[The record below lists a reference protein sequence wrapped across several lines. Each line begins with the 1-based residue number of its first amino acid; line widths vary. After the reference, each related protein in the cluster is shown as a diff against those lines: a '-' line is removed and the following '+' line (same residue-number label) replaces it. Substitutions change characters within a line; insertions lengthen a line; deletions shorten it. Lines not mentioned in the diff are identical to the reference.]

1 MEKALRGDKVSHIYF
16 IVKLVLTCV
25 GLCILGFGLLAIGVA
40 MGGLPI
46 GSRNNS
52 LDGLNIIFGVVG
64 FILIAYCVIIFAIAT
79 AYSLVPILVGS
90 SLKKKFLRTSNPK
103 FIRDSLLLKGL
114 FLLFGL
120 VTEFSIVVNLFLN
133 ELTFIAFGALL
144 LVIADVAILV
154 FVWIDYSD
162 ASSAYKEYKN
172 YQAYSQS
179 QSGMSQYNE
188 QFNFQSRQESENP
201 EFVNRN

>member
-25 GLCILGFGLLAIGVA
+25 GLCILGFGLLAIVVA

-133 ELTFIAFGALL
+133 ELTFTAFGALL

>member
-103 FIRDSLLLKGL
+103 FIRDSLLLKDL

-133 ELTFIAFGALL
+133 ELTFTAFGALL

>member
-52 LDGLNIIFGVVG
+52 LDGLNIIFVVVG

-133 ELTFIAFGALL
+133 ELTFTAFGALL

>member
-46 GSRNNS
+46 GFRNNS

-64 FILIAYCVIIFAIAT
+64 FILIAYCVTIFAIAT

-103 FIRDSLLLKGL
+103 FIRDSLLLNGL

-133 ELTFIAFGALL
+133 ELTFTAFGALL

-154 FVWIDYSD
+154 FVWVGYSD

-179 QSGMSQYNE
+179 GMSQYNE
-188 QFNFQSRQESENP
+188 QFNFQPSQESENQ
-201 EFVNRN
+201 EFINKN

>member
-16 IVKLVLTCV
+16 IVKLVLICV

-133 ELTFIAFGALL
+133 ELTFTAFGALL

>member
-40 MGGLPI
+40 IGGLPI

-64 FILIAYCVIIFAIAT
+64 FILIVYCVIIFAIAT
-79 AYSLVPILVGS
+79 AYSLVPILVGI

-133 ELTFIAFGALL
+133 ELTFTAFGALL

-162 ASSAYKEYKN
+162 ASLAYKEYKN

-188 QFNFQSRQESENP
+188 RFNFQSRQESENP

>member
-120 VTEFSIVVNLFLN
+120 IAEFSIVVNLFLN
-133 ELTFIAFGALL
+133 ELPFTAFGALL
-144 LVIADVAILV
+144 IVIADIAISV
-154 FVWIDYSD
+154 FVWIGYLD
-162 ASSAYKEYKN
+162 ASSVYKEYRN
-172 YQAYSQS
+172 YQAYRQS
-179 QSGMSQYNE
+179 QSGTSQYND
-188 QFNFQSRQESENP
+188 QFNFQPSQESENQ

>member
-25 GLCILGFGLLAIGVA
+25 GLCILGFGLLTIGVA
-40 MGGLPI
+40 MGGMPL
-46 GSRNNS
+46 GSGNNA

-64 FILIAYCVIIFAIAT
+64 LMLIVYCVIIFAIAT

-90 SLKKKFLRTSNPK
+90 SLKKKFLRTNNPK

-120 VTEFSIVVNLFLN
+120 ITEFSIVVNLFLN
-133 ELTFIAFGALL
+133 ELPFTAFGASL
-144 LVIADVAILV
+144 LVIADVAISV
-154 FVWIDYSD
+154 FVWIGYSD

-172 YQAYSQS
+172 YQAYRQS

-188 QFNFQSRQESENP
+188 QFNFQSRQESGNQ

>member
-40 MGGLPI
+40 IGGLPI

-133 ELTFIAFGALL
+133 ELTFTAFGALL
-144 LVIADVAILV
+144 FVIADVAILV

>member
-25 GLCILGFGLLAIGVA
+25 GLCILGFGLATMGVV
-40 MGGLPI
+40 MGGLPLDST
-46 GSRNNS
+46 GSAI
-52 LDGLNIIFGVVG
+52 DGVAIIFGVVG
-64 FILIAYCVIIFAIAT
+64 FILIVYCVIIFAIAT

-133 ELTFIAFGALL
+133 ELTFTAFGALL
-144 LVIADVAILV
+144 IVIADVAISV
-154 FVWIDYSD
+154 FIWIGYSD
-162 ASSAYKEYKN
+162 ASSAYKEYRN
-172 YQAYSQS
+172 YQAYRQS

-188 QFNFQSRQESENP
+188 QFNFQPSQDSENQ
-201 EFVNRN
+201 EFANRN

>member
-79 AYSLVPILVGS
+79 AYNLVPILVGN
-90 SLKKKFLRTSNPK
+90 SLRKKFLRTNNPK

-114 FLLFGL
+114 FLLFVL
-120 VTEFSIVVNLFLN
+120 ITEFSIVVNLFLN
-133 ELTFIAFGALL
+133 ELTFTAFGALL

-201 EFVNRN
+201 EFANRN

>member
-1 MEKALRGDKVSHIYF
+1 M
-16 IVKLVLTCV
+16 
-25 GLCILGFGLLAIGVA
+25 
-40 MGGLPI
+40 
-46 GSRNNS
+46 
-52 LDGLNIIFGVVG
+52 
-64 FILIAYCVIIFAIAT
+64 
-79 AYSLVPILVGS
+79 
-90 SLKKKFLRTSNPK
+90 
-103 FIRDSLLLKGL
+103 
-114 FLLFGL
+114 
-120 VTEFSIVVNLFLN
+120 FLN
-133 ELTFIAFGALL
+133 ELTFTAFGALL

>member
-25 GLCILGFGLLAIGVA
+25 GLCILGFGLATIGVV
-40 MGGLPI
+40 MGGLTLDST
-46 GSRNNS
+46 GSAI
-52 LDGLNIIFGVVG
+52 DGVAIIFGVVG

-133 ELTFIAFGALL
+133 ELTFTAFGALL

>member
-64 FILIAYCVIIFAIAT
+64 FILIAYCVVIFAIAT

-133 ELTFIAFGALL
+133 ELTFTAFGALL

-172 YQAYSQS
+172 YQTYSQS

>member
-64 FILIAYCVIIFAIAT
+64 FILIAYCVVIFAIAT

-103 FIRDSLLLKGL
+103 FIRGSLLLKGL

-133 ELTFIAFGALL
+133 ELTFTAFGALL

>member
-25 GLCILGFGLLAIGVA
+25 GLCILGFGLLAIGIA
-40 MGGLPI
+40 KEGLPI

-52 LDGLNIIFGVVG
+52 LDGLNIIFVVVG
-64 FILIAYCVIIFAIAT
+64 FILIAYCVAIFAIAT

-120 VTEFSIVVNLFLN
+120 IAEFSIVVNLFLN
-133 ELTFIAFGALL
+133 ELPFTAFGALL
-144 LVIADVAILV
+144 IVIADIAISV
-154 FVWIDYSD
+154 FVWIGYLD
-162 ASSAYKEYKN
+162 ASSVYKEYRN
-172 YQAYSQS
+172 YQAYRQS
-179 QSGMSQYNE
+179 QSGTSQYND
-188 QFNFQSRQESENP
+188 QFNFQPSQESENQ

>member
-120 VTEFSIVVNLFLN
+120 VTEFSFLN
-133 ELTFIAFGALL
+133 ELTFTAFGALL

>member
-25 GLCILGFGLLAIGVA
+25 GLCILGFGLLAIGVS

-52 LDGLNIIFGVVG
+52 LDGLNIIFVVVG

-133 ELTFIAFGALL
+133 ELTFTAFGALL

>member
-64 FILIAYCVIIFAIAT
+64 FILIAYCVTIFAIAT

-120 VTEFSIVVNLFLN
+120 IAEFSIVVNLFLN
-133 ELTFIAFGALL
+133 ELTFTAFGALL

-154 FVWIDYSD
+154 FVWIGYSD

-172 YQAYSQS
+172 YQAYRQS

-188 QFNFQSRQESENP
+188 QFTFPPRQESENP

>member
-40 MGGLPI
+40 MGGLHI

-133 ELTFIAFGALL
+133 ELTFTAFGALL

>member
-133 ELTFIAFGALL
+133 ELPFTAFGALL
-144 LVIADVAILV
+144 LVIADVVISV
-154 FVWIDYSD
+154 FVWIGYLD

-172 YQAYSQS
+172 FQAYRQS
-179 QSGMSQYNE
+179 QSFVYHSIMSNSL
-188 QFNFQSRQESENP
+188 FSLDKKVKIQSL
-201 EFVNRN
+201 

>member
-133 ELTFIAFGALL
+133 ELTFTAFGALL

>member
-16 IVKLVLTCV
+16 IVKLVLICV

-64 FILIAYCVIIFAIAT
+64 FILIAYCVTIFAIAI
-79 AYSLVPILVGS
+79 AYNLVPILVGN

-133 ELTFIAFGALL
+133 ELTFTAFGALL

>member
-40 MGGLPI
+40 MGGLPLDST
-46 GSRNNS
+46 GSAI
-52 LDGLNIIFGVVG
+52 DGVAIIFGVVG
-64 FILIAYCVIIFAIAT
+64 FILIVYCVIIFAIAT
-79 AYSLVPILVGS
+79 AYNLVPILVGN
-90 SLKKKFLRTSNPK
+90 SLRKKFLRTNNPK

-133 ELTFIAFGALL
+133 ELTFTAFGALL

>member
-64 FILIAYCVIIFAIAT
+64 FIFIAYCVIIFAIAT

-114 FLLFGL
+114 FLLFDL

-133 ELTFIAFGALL
+133 ELPFTAFGALL
-144 LVIADVAILV
+144 IVIADVAISV
-154 FVWIDYSD
+154 FIWIGYSD
-162 ASSAYKEYKN
+162 ASSTYKEYRN
-172 YQAYSQS
+172 YQAYRQS

-188 QFNFQSRQESENP
+188 QFNFQPSQDSENQ
-201 EFVNRN
+201 EFANRN

>member
-52 LDGLNIIFGVVG
+52 LDGLNIIIGVVG

-133 ELTFIAFGALL
+133 ELTFTAFGALL

>member
-16 IVKLVLTCV
+16 IVKFVLTCV

-133 ELTFIAFGALL
+133 ELTFTAFGALL

>member
-1 MEKALRGDKVSHIYF
+1 MEKALRGDKISHIYF

-25 GLCILGFGLLAIGVA
+25 GLCILGFGLLSIVVA
-40 MGGLPI
+40 MGGLPL
-46 GSRNNS
+46 GSRNNA
-52 LDGLNIIFGVVG
+52 LDGLSIIFGVVG
-64 FILIAYCVIIFAIAT
+64 FILIVYCVIIFAIAT
-79 AYSLVPILVGS
+79 AYNLVPILVGN
-90 SLKKKFLRTSNPK
+90 SLRKKFLRTSNPK
-103 FIRDSLLLKGL
+103 FIRDSLLLNGL

-133 ELTFIAFGALL
+133 ELTFTAFGALL

-154 FVWIDYSD
+154 FVWIGYSD
-162 ASSAYKEYKN
+162 ASSAYREYKN

-188 QFNFQSRQESENP
+188 QFNFQSRQESENQ
-201 EFVNRN
+201 EFINKN

>member
-1 MEKALRGDKVSHIYF
+1 
-16 IVKLVLTCV
+16 
-25 GLCILGFGLLAIGVA
+25 

-103 FIRDSLLLKGL
+103 FIRDSLLLKGFQL
-114 FLLFGL
+114 QSFL
-120 VTEFSIVVNLFLN
+120 LN
-133 ELTFIAFGALL
+133 ELTFTAFGALL

>member
-133 ELTFIAFGALL
+133 ELPFTAFGALL
-144 LVIADVAILV
+144 LVIADVVISV
-154 FVWIDYSD
+154 FVWIGYLD

-172 YQAYSQS
+172 FQAYRQS
-179 QSGMSQYNE
+179 QSCISQYNE
-188 QFNFQSRQESENP
+188 QFTFQSRQESENS

>member
-25 GLCILGFGLLAIGVA
+25 GLCILGFGLLAI
-40 MGGLPI
+40 
-46 GSRNNS
+46 
-52 LDGLNIIFGVVG
+52 GVVG

-133 ELTFIAFGALL
+133 ELTFTAFGALL

-188 QFNFQSRQESENP
+188 QFNFQSRQESENQ

>member
-52 LDGLNIIFGVVG
+52 LDGLNIIIGVVG

-79 AYSLVPILVGS
+79 AYSLVPILVDS
-90 SLKKKFLRTSNPK
+90 SLKKKFLRTSNSK

-120 VTEFSIVVNLFLN
+120 ITEFSIVVNLFLN
-133 ELTFIAFGALL
+133 ELTFTAFGA
-144 LVIADVAILV
+144 
-154 FVWIDYSD
+154 FTTC
-162 ASSAYKEYKN
+162 N
-172 YQAYSQS
+172 
-179 QSGMSQYNE
+179 
-188 QFNFQSRQESENP
+188 SRCSY
-201 EFVNRN
+201 FSICLD

>member
-1 MEKALRGDKVSHIYF
+1 MEKALRVDKVSHIYF

-40 MGGLPI
+40 MGGLPV

-64 FILIAYCVIIFAIAT
+64 FILIAYCVTIFAIAT

-103 FIRDSLLLKGL
+103 FIRDSLLLNGL

-133 ELTFIAFGALL
+133 ELTFTAFGALL

-154 FVWIDYSD
+154 FVWIGYSD

>member
-1 MEKALRGDKVSHIYF
+1 
-16 IVKLVLTCV
+16 
-25 GLCILGFGLLAIGVA
+25 

-103 FIRDSLLLKGL
+103 YSLLLK
-114 FLLFGL
+114 
-120 VTEFSIVVNLFLN
+120 VFSYRVNLFLN
-133 ELTFIAFGALL
+133 ELPFTAFGALL
-144 LVIADVAILV
+144 LVIADVVISV
-154 FVWIDYSD
+154 FVWIGYLD

-172 YQAYSQS
+172 FQAYRQS
-179 QSGMSQYNE
+179 QSCISQYNE
-188 QFNFQSRQESENP
+188 QFTFQSRQESENS